1 MLVPFVKMQGA
12 GNDYIYVNAAAC
24 PIRCP
29 EALSRAV
36 SHRRFGVGSDG
47 LVLILPSSQADFR
60 MRIFNA
66 DGSEAAMCGN
76 ACRCAAKFARDQ
88 GMTKKASITLETLS
102 GIRAVRILSAASLRE
117 AAVQVEMGRPSFQ
130 PEDVPARTSLPELV
144 EYPLSAG
151 NQQWLLTALSMGN
164 PHGVI
169 FCREPERLDLSI
181 LGPEIQ
187 SLPLFPEG
195 INLEF
200 ARVEGPRT
208 ISLRVWERGS
218 GETWACGTGA
228 CAAAAAAVRLGLCTT
243 EEEISVR
250 SPGGELSIL
259 CRPDGTI
266 TMTGPAVTVFAGEF
280 PWEEEP

>member
-12 GNDYIYVNAAAC
+12 GNDYVYVDAAAC
-24 PIRCP
+24 PIAHP

-47 LVLILPSSQADFR
+47 LVLILPSSRADFR

-88 GMTKKASITLETLS
+88 GMTRKASITLETLS
-102 GIRAVRILSAASLRE
+102 GIRAVRLLSAAGSRE
-117 AAVQVEMGRPSFQ
+117 ALARVEMGRPSFR
-130 PEDVPARTSLPELV
+130 PEDIPACTPLPELV
-144 EYPLSAG
+144 EYPLPAG
-151 NQQWLLTALSMGN
+151 GQQWPLTALSMGN

-169 FCREPERLDLSI
+169 FCREPEGLNLSL

-200 ARVEGPRT
+200 ARADGPRA

-228 CAAAAAAVRLGLCTT
+228 CAAAAAAVRLGLCPSG
-243 EEEISVR
+243 EEISVR

-259 CRPDGTI
+259 CRPDGTLS
-266 TMTGPAVTVFAGEF
+266 MAGPAVTVFAGEF
-280 PWEEEP
+280 LWEGR